1 MHEPDIQPDHLV
13 QELRNFI
20 EASVQRYGTTELIK
34 PSHRVAFHWPPPSI
48 SGSFHVLASD
58 WTETAEFTTH
68 GETFS
73 VKVARNAFGVFGRC
87 EKFWNEAR
95 GASTEEMLRA
105 LKKSTEPLL
114 ERQRII
120 AETLSVEGRWEMPL
134 RALAPTDLI
143 KLLYCPDRDVA
154 KEAQTCIETHASCS
168 LFTAALI
175 EILLDERH
183 PHRRSAQWCVCDI
196 FEDLP
201 AFAKTPECHKRAV
214 LAIKQLIWN
223 ASDDYARTIYKAGV
237 VLGGHICTNDAAD
250 ALIACIFAPH
260 KVSRRSAQH
269 AVFHLAEWL
278 PERKGDIIAALQKAA
293 QEESDPLLKAF
304 SASMAKDIEAGC
316 TDHVTEPVFP
326 EEAAC

>member
-1 MHEPDIQPDHLV
+1 MHEPNIQPDSLV
-13 QELRNFI
+13 QELKAFI
-20 EASVQRYGTTELIK
+20 EASVKRFGSTDLIK
-34 PSHRVAFHWPPPSI
+34 PNHRVAFHWPPPSV
-48 SGSFHVLASD
+48 SGAFHVLASD
-58 WTETAEFTTH
+58 WTEAAEFTTH
-68 GETFS
+68 GETFE

-95 GASTEEMLRA
+95 GASLEEMLRA

-120 AETLSVEGRWEMPL
+120 AETLGVEGRWEMPIKT
-134 RALAPTDLI
+134 LAPTDLI

-154 KEAQTCIETHASCS
+154 KEAQTCIETHASS
-168 LFTAALI
+168 GLFTAALI
-175 EILLDERH
+175 EILLDDQH
-183 PHRRSAQWCVCDI
+183 PHRRSAQWCVCDM

-201 AFAKTPECHKRAV
+201 AFARTDECQKRAIN
-214 LAIKQLIWN
+214 AIKMLIWN

-260 KVSRRSAQH
+260 PVARRSAQH

-278 PERKGDIIAALQKAA
+278 PERKGDIVEALIKASK
-293 QEESDPLLKAF
+293 EETNPLLKLF
-304 SASMAKDIEAGC
+304 SASMAQDIEAGC

-326 EEAAC
+326 EEEAC